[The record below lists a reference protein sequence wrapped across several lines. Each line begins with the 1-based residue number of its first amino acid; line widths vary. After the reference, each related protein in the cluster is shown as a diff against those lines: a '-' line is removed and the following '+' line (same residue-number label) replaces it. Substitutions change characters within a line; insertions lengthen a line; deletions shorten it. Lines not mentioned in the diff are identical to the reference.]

1 MVTVNFDVGEALLL
15 KEIVEEYYERLDQ
28 TYKRMQPKAMLK
40 DYELENIMETFI
52 MLDDLLKKF
61 S

>member
-15 KEIVEEYYERLDQ
+15 KEIVEEYYERLDD
-28 TYKRMQPKAMLK
+28 TYKKAQPKGLLDDSA
-40 DYELENIMETFI
+40 LENIMETFI